1 MATYAETGELE
12 VFTVATERDAV
23 DACVVDGRAVV
34 RATSRG
40 AFVARTTVAGAA
52 RALERL
58 LEAATTFGDVGR
70 ALPEVA
76 LVYRGRVA
84 DLGTLAEPAQ
94 VLALAEEE
102 LRGLP
107 GETRV
112 VALAAK
118 RQV

>member
-1 MATYAETGELE
+1 LAAFAATGELD
-12 VFTVATERDAV
+12 VFTVALERDSV

-34 RATSRG
+34 RTTQRG
-40 AFVARTTVAGAA
+40 AFVARTTVASAA

-58 LEAATTFGDVGR
+58 LEDATTFGDVGR
-70 ALPEVA
+70 ALPEVT
-76 LVYRGRVA
+76 LVYHRRVA
-84 DLGTLAEPAQ
+84 DLGTLAEAAQ

-112 VALAAK
+112 VVLAA
-118 RQV
+118 RRPA